1 MKNDILHVYCVDMTV
16 DGYGVAKVDG
26 LVIFVK
32 GLIIEEEA
40 MVKIIAHK
48 KNLAYAII
56 DRLIKESRHRA
67 VSSCMIAHK
76 CGGCDLRH
84 ISYEFQLEL
93 KKKWLKTT
101 LNNIA
106 GIDLE
111 VPEIIASP
119 SIDGYRNKVQV
130 PVALH
135 KVGFYRS
142 NSHDIV
148 EYDKCDVQ
156 SQRAND
162 VIAYIKN
169 IIIKEGQDRDF
180 RHIIIKEAFATGE
193 MMVAFVLRKEH
204 FNGLETL
211 VSMVVNRF
219 PFITSVIVNVNDK
232 DTNVILGDKDI
243 IMYGSSYI
251 IDKLGDLDFKIS
263 LHSFYQI
270 NPQQAIAIYD
280 EILKEATITKDT
292 KVLDLYS
299 GIGTIALYLARS
311 AKEVVGVEV
320 VKKAVE
326 DAKDN
331 ALDNG
336 IENASFYFDDAKGD
350 MKKYIT
356 GKDLVVVDPPRKGLN
371 AGLIKTLIDEGTYEI
386 AYVSCNPATLARDLA
401 LFLEGGYKIKSLRGF
416 DMFPYT
422 THIETVCILQ
432 KDEKNR

>member
-32 GLIIEEEA
+32 GLIIDEEA

-56 DRLIKESRHRA
+56 DRLIKESRHR
-67 VSSCMIAHK
+67 VMSSCKIAHK

-162 VIAYIKN
+162 VIAYIKD
-169 IIIKEGQDRDF
+169 IIIQ
-180 RHIIIKEAFATGE
+180 
-193 MMVAFVLRKEH
+193 
-204 FNGLETL
+204 
-211 VSMVVNRF
+211 
-219 PFITSVIVNVNDK
+219 
-232 DTNVILGDKDI
+232 
-243 IMYGSSYI
+243 
-251 IDKLGDLDFKIS
+251 
-263 LHSFYQI
+263 
-270 NPQQAIAIYD
+270 
-280 EILKEATITKDT
+280 
-292 KVLDLYS
+292 
-299 GIGTIALYLARS
+299 
-311 AKEVVGVEV
+311 
-320 VKKAVE
+320 
-326 DAKDN
+326 
-331 ALDNG
+331 
-336 IENASFYFDDAKGD
+336 
-350 MKKYIT
+350 
-356 GKDLVVVDPPRKGLN
+356 
-371 AGLIKTLIDEGTYEI
+371 
-386 AYVSCNPATLARDLA
+386 
-401 LFLEGGYKIKSLRGF
+401 
-416 DMFPYT
+416 
-422 THIETVCILQ
+422 
-432 KDEKNR
+432 